1 MSLSDLT
8 ERQGAQA
15 HRTSAHRA
23 SARRP
28 SAQRPS
34 ARAEAFAP
42 WLEQSILFGM
52 FSAAAGFWMAVI
64 WWIVR

>member
-8 ERQGAQA
+8 ERQGAPA
-15 HRTSAHRA
+15 HRN
-23 SARRP
+23 

-34 ARAEAFAP
+34 ARAQAFAP

>member
-1 MSLSDLT
+1 MALSDLT
-8 ERQGAQA
+8 ERQVA
-15 HRTSAHRA
+15 HMHRI
-23 SARRP
+23 SGRKT
-28 SAQRPS
+28 S